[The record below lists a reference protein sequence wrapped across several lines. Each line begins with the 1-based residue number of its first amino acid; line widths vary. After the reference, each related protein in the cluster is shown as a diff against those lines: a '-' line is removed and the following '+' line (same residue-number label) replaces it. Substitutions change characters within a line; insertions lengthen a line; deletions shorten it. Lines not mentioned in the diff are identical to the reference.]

1 MAKVFADRV
10 CVSCSDKNASVVTDF
25 DGMVDAGQPHDS
37 AENLEGIYVMGRQSK
52 DSKVFPLVV
61 PRGAEDVS
69 YNATKALAVT
79 IRVDDNLK
87 TNKMSQYKGDMEFD
101 LSFDMADNNAGK
113 SDSLVAFVHYDAR
126 MEITSTR
133 VVLRYPR
140 KDDQVIDKSAMWS
153 TVVHKKI
160 QIKGFGDGDTVAV
173 VIATRNKVGYAA
185 AIDDV
190 KLEWKWKGFK

>member
-10 CVSCSDKNASVVTDF
+10 CVSCSDKTASVVTDF
-25 DGMVDAGQPHDS
+25 DGMVDAEQPHDS
-37 AENLEGIYVMGRQSK
+37 AENLEGIYVMGRQCK
-52 DSKVFPLVV
+52 DDKVFPLVV

-87 TNKMSQYKGDMEFD
+87 TTEIDAYEGEMEFD
-101 LSFDMADNNAGK
+101 LSFDMADHNVGK

-126 MEITSTR
+126 MEIMSTR

-140 KDDQVIDKSAMWS
+140 KDDQIIDKSAVWS

-160 QIKGFGDGDTVAV
+160 RIKDFGDKETVAV
-173 VIATRNKVGYAA
+173 VIATRNKPGYAA

-190 KLEWKWKGFK
+190 KLGWKWKGFK